1 MARCVKC
8 RAKGEVF
15 VYRPWQNPE
24 KELYLCEACIQ
35 ADKEEEGEVA
45 EEWAMQQ
52 AYEIN
57 YPELEG

>member
-15 VYRPWQNPE
+15 IYRPWQNPE
-24 KELYLCEACIQ
+24 KALHLCEACIE
-35 ADKEEEGEVA
+35 ADKVEERVIT
-45 EEWAMQQ
+45 EEWAKKQEY
-52 AYEIN
+52 AIN